1 MVDEL
6 GSPKKDI
13 RIPSCL
19 DKRLKRKLLP
29 SILDKNQSLSTT
41 DAVSRIYSISKILIS
56 RETIRDSNSIC
67 LGKVIFDLFSSYNW
81 NVIENVQEFDKT

>member
-41 DAVSRIYSISKILIS
+41 DAVSRIYSILKILIS

-67 LGKVIFDLFSSYNW
+67 LGKVIFDLFSSYN
-81 NVIENVQEFDKT
+81 

>member
-13 RIPSCL
+13 RIPYEQ
-19 DKRLKRKLLP
+19 DKRLRRELLP
-29 SILDKNQSLSTT
+29 STLDENQSLSTT
-41 DAVSRIYSISKILIS
+41 DAVSRIYSILKILIS

-67 LGKVIFDLFSSYNW
+67 LGKLIFDLFSSHN
-81 NVIENVQEFDKT
+81 

>member
-67 LGKVIFDLFSSYNW
+67 LGKVIFDLFSSYN
-81 NVIENVQEFDKT
+81 

>member
-13 RIPSCL
+13 RIPYEQ
-19 DKRLKRKLLP
+19 DKRLRRELLP
-29 SILDKNQSLSTT
+29 SILENQSLSTT
-41 DAVSRIYSISKILIS
+41 DAVSRIYSILKILIS

-67 LGKVIFDLFSSYNW
+67 LGKLIFDLFSSHN
-81 NVIENVQEFDKT
+81 

>member
-41 DAVSRIYSISKILIS
+41 DAVSRIYSILKILIS

-67 LGKVIFDLFSSYNW
+67 LDKVIFDLFSSYN
-81 NVIENVQEFDKT
+81 

>member
-29 SILDKNQSLSTT
+29 SVLDKNQSLSTT
-41 DAVSRIYSISKILIS
+41 DAVSRIYSILKILIS

-67 LGKVIFDLFSSYNW
+67 LGKVIFDLFSSYN
-81 NVIENVQEFDKT
+81 